1 MLRIL
6 SITALLLEDV
16 LLAIVLLWSLGLLVY
31 QPVCIIPVAVLAAVA
46 VWLWRS
52 GKVRTVRGWFW
63 GCFLVCAIAYLL
75 LPNPRGP
82 WQTPWARTPHC
93 TLDGNIL
100 TIQDLRD
107 FRYTTENDYEPR
119 YTTQTYDLSTL
130 VGADFAECRWDGH
143 EAICHTMMSFAF
155 ADGRHIVFSAETR
168 VPVGDE
174 QNAVGGL
181 YKRYGLACLI
191 GTEEDIF
198 ALRTNYR
205 HEDLYIYPLL
215 TTPQQTLTLLL
226 GMLEFANEANEQ
238 GAHYNTVTAN
248 CSAPYIALLRRAVP
262 DLPKRSIL
270 LPIYNSAIAEIF
282 YNRGFLLKH
291 GENETLPAR
300 RERAKVGYDIPL
312 QNYSRNL
319 RQRLVGED

>member
-31 QPVCIIPVAVLAAVA
+31 QPVCIIPVAVLAAGA

-52 GKVRTVRGWFW
+52 GKVRSVRGWLW

-119 YTTQTYDLSTL
+119 YTTETYDLSTL

-226 GMLEFANEANEQ
+226 GMLEFANNANEQ

-312 QNYSRNL
+312 PNYSQNL

>member
-6 SITALLLEDV
+6 SITAQFLEDV

-31 QPVCIIPVAVLAAVA
+31 QPVCIIPVAVLAAGA

-52 GKVRTVRGWFW
+52 GRARSVRGWLW
-63 GCFLVCAIAYLL
+63 GCFLVCACAYLL

-100 TIQDLRD
+100 TIRDLRD

-155 ADGRHIVFSAETR
+155 ADGRHIVFSVETR
-168 VPVGDE
+168 VPEGEE
-174 QNAVGGL
+174 QTALGGL
-181 YKRYGLACLI
+181 YKRYGLAYLI

-205 HEDLYIYPLL
+205 HEDLYLYPMDA
-215 TTPQQTLTLLL
+215 TPQQALAILL
-226 GMLEFANEANEQ
+226 GMLEFATDANEN

-248 CSAPYIALLRRAVP
+248 CSAPYVALLHRAVP
-262 DLPKRSIL
+262 NLPKRSIL
-270 LPIYNSAIAEIF
+270 LPVYNSAIAEVF
-282 YNRGFLLKH
+282 YNHGFLHHK
-291 GENETLPAR
+291 ENETLPVL

-312 QNYSRNL
+312 QNYSQNL
-319 RQRLVGED
+319 RQRLFGKD

>member
-1 MLRIL
+1 MPRIL
-6 SITALLLEDV
+6 AITVQFLEDV
-16 LLAIVLLWSLGLLVY
+16 LLTIVLLWSLGLLVY
-31 QPVCIIPVAVLAAVA
+31 QPVSIIPVAVLAAVA

-52 GKVRTVRGWFW
+52 GKARTVRGWLW
-63 GCFLVCAIAYLL
+63 GCFLVCACAYLL

-93 TLDGNIL
+93 TLDGNML

-107 FRYTTENDYEPR
+107 FQYTTENESEPR

-248 CSAPYIALLRRAVP
+248 CSAPYVALLHRAVP

-270 LPIYNSAIAEIF
+270 LPVYNSAIAEVF
-282 YNRGFLLKH
+282 YNHGFLRHK
-291 GENETLPAR
+291 ENEPLPAL

-312 QNYSRNL
+312 QNYSQNL
-319 RQRLVGED
+319 RQRLVGKD

>member
-6 SITALLLEDV
+6 SITAQFLEDV
-16 LLAIVLLWSLGLLVY
+16 LLAMVLLWSLGLLIY

-46 VWLWRS
+46 VWLWRG
-52 GKVRTVRGWFW
+52 GKARSVRGWLW
-63 GCFLVCAIAYLL
+63 GCFLVCACAYLL

-93 TLDGNIL
+93 TLDGNML

-107 FRYTTENDYEPR
+107 FRYTTVDDYETR

-155 ADGRHIVFSAETR
+155 ADGRHIVFSVETR
-168 VPVGDE
+168 VPEGEE
-174 QNAVGGL
+174 QTALGGL
-181 YKRYGLACLI
+181 YKRYGLAYLI

-205 HEDLYIYPLL
+205 HEDLYIYPLDA
-215 TTPQQTLTLLL
+215 TPQEALAVLL
-226 GMLEFANEANEQ
+226 GMLEYATEANEN
-238 GAHYNTVTAN
+238 GNHYNTVTAN
-248 CSAPYIALLRRAVP
+248 CSAPYVAMLHRALP
-262 DLPKRSIL
+262 DLPVKSLL
-270 LPIYNSAIAEIF
+270 LPIHNSSIAEVF
-282 YNRGFLLKH
+282 YNHDFLRH
-291 GENETLPAR
+291 RENETLPAL

-312 QNYSRNL
+312 QNYSQNL
-319 RQRLVGED
+319 RQRLQK

>member
-6 SITALLLEDV
+6 SITAQFLEDV

-31 QPVCIIPVAVLAAVA
+31 QPVCTIPVAVLAAVA
-46 VWLWRS
+46 VWLRRS
-52 GKVRTVRGWFW
+52 GKVRTVRGWLW

-155 ADGRHIVFSAETR
+155 ADGRHIVFSVETR
-168 VPVGDE
+168 VPEGEE
-174 QNAVGGL
+174 QTALGGL
-181 YKRYGLACLI
+181 YKRYGLAYLI

-205 HEDLYIYPLL
+205 HEDLYLYPLDA
-215 TTPQQTLTLLL
+215 TPQQALAILL
-226 GMLEFANEANEQ
+226 GMLEFATDANEN

-248 CSAPYIALLRRAVP
+248 CSAPYVAMLHRAVP
-262 DLPKRSIL
+262 NLPKRSIL
-270 LPIYNSAIAEIF
+270 LPVYNSAIAEVF
-282 YNRGFLLKH
+282 YNHGFLRHK
-291 GENETLPAR
+291 ENETLPAL

-312 QNYSRNL
+312 QNYSQNL
-319 RQRLVGED
+319 RQRLFGKD